1 LFKII
6 FILKFYILP
15 QIFNLSINQNER
27 TMSKSTLSDVL
38 KIGLLVGIIYIQ
50 TLSTCSNRSIKD
62 LLTDTR
68 QDVKNTGIQVKATIE
83 NLDSAGKQLK
93 ETIAELEAIK
103 ETNKKT
109 RKLIEGIDKK
119 YLVSKLDA
127 QAKLKEIYANLDH
140 DFKVTDTHD

>member
-1 LFKII
+1 MKI
-6 FILKFYILP
+6 LYLTTD
-15 QIFNLSINQNER
+15 FNLSINQNEP

-38 KIGLLVGIIYIQ
+38 KIGLLVAIIYIQ

-93 ETIAELEAIK
+93 EAMAELESIK

-119 YLVSKLDA
+119 YLVSKVDA
-127 QAKLKEIYANLDH
+127 QARLKEIYANLDH
-140 DFKVTDTHD
+140 DFTVTNTND